1 MGKGTKVLEVY
12 KYATEIIDPNAQ
24 KLHDDIEQLLNDLN
38 RERTEASKVAGEK
51 GETISTDLV
60 KFDTKMMKKLLK
72 EMEKRGIKY
81 GYNRETIE
89 RYYQKKMAEVKYSPE
104 ESISLIKE
112 SLKYLEGGDKINVE
126 AVDGLLRFDI
136 TKVNNKDYVDQYK
149 KQMVAIVEEIYKQ
162 KATGDKTLKSLSRSD
177 LLDLASELGHVDTFV
192 SLLNKPTGESFST
205 AAEAI
210 NAVMLREAYEIELS
224 RLSKAVNSG
233 KGIDN
238 FNYEQTKIKLYDTIE
253 TAKILLPKIY
263 AAQSES
269 GRILQAQSGKI
280 RNLAQSKTL
289 TEQWQIAAGKGE
301 YEQELAKIFT
311 DYDKLDD
318 VADFAKNYVAL
329 PKQKRPNFVSKSTWS
344 KVKNRVNSLY
354 VHSLL
359 GSPETQMRNIFNN
372 SFKQAFHFVQQPVAT
387 TIYKAGKLVEDPV
400 GTIKSTILEKNPN
413 TVFIDPLDED
423 GMYFLDYYIEAIA
436 EQNAFKHAIRNAQ
449 DVFKNNEAI
458 DMTQKL
464 SNAERNTFKTSK
476 EIDEGEGSSLYKNG
490 MKVYNN
496 LQTAAGRGLMTADE
510 FFATMSFNRT
520 LMVLAFKRAN
530 NIYAKTGKIEDAQR
544 EFIKTLTDFDPED
557 IDGAGKALDIAGQDR
572 FVVGTE
578 PDSRISRW
586 LQRNSDKLNHPV
598 VKWLIPMRRV
608 FSEMMRQSVELTP
621 GAGFL
626 TKRMRDDLAAGG
638 SRRANALAKQYIAV
652 NTVLMTAELAC
663 GLETPNATFCIT
675 GSNPPTQRG
684 KDFWAANNLSNYGF
698 FHRDNVNEPW
708 RKVMS
713 YELAMPFSI
722 PLALG
727 ANLGLLTQM
736 SDPQYDENYQ
746 ENMATWISN
755 SSMILAPYVETSAF
769 IQPILTITDDLAK
782 LAVYEDKVDRA
793 GALLGEFV
801 DDYGANVVQQSIGGI
816 TTSPSMLKFIE
827 RSFDPQS
834 YVNIPPEYDTEWVQS
849 AEDILGVDLDQSET
863 TFYNMIN
870 TTLNG
875 IPGVEDRGKVGIV
888 NYRGEKIQTEY
899 SLSRNMVQGIE
910 NFFGIED
917 QSEMLSQFTPRKDE
931 TLLYFA
937 KNNLESPNTILTN
950 YHIRRKLGVRLEA
963 SEYLKYRDI
972 MSGTKIVYKDFAD
985 RDMFD
990 GQELTLSE
998 ALDKL
1003 VADGEFRRLPS
1014 KSENFNGKQD
1024 VLENI
1029 YKQITDRAV
1038 NELVRGEGGADLARR
1053 IANK

>member
-1 MGKGTKVLEVY
+1 M
-12 KYATEIIDPNAQ
+12 
-24 KLHDDIEQLLNDLN
+24 
-38 RERTEASKVAGEK
+38 
-51 GETISTDLV
+51 
-60 KFDTKMMKKLLK
+60 
-72 EMEKRGIKY
+72 
-81 GYNRETIE
+81 
-89 RYYQKKMAEVKYSPE
+89 
-104 ESISLIKE
+104 
-112 SLKYLEGGDKINVE
+112 
-126 AVDGLLRFDI
+126 
-136 TKVNNKDYVDQYK
+136 
-149 KQMVAIVEEIYKQ
+149 
-162 KATGDKTLKSLSRSD
+162 
-177 LLDLASELGHVDTFV
+177 
-192 SLLNKPTGESFST
+192 
-205 AAEAI
+205 
-210 NAVMLREAYEIELS
+210 
-224 RLSKAVNSG
+224 
-233 KGIDN
+233 
-238 FNYEQTKIKLYDTIE
+238 
-253 TAKILLPKIY
+253 
-263 AAQSES
+263 
-269 GRILQAQSGKI
+269 
-280 RNLAQSKTL
+280 
-289 TEQWQIAAGKGE
+289 
-301 YEQELAKIFT
+301 
-311 DYDKLDD
+311 
-318 VADFAKNYVAL
+318 
-329 PKQKRPNFVSKSTWS
+329 
-344 KVKNRVNSLY
+344 NSLY

-359 GSPETQMRNIFNN
+359 GSPETQMRNVFNN
-372 SFKQAFHFVQQPVAT
+372 TFKQAFHFVQQPVAT
-387 TIYKAGKLVEDPV
+387 AIYKGGKLVEDPI

-413 TVFIDPLDED
+413 TFFIDPLDED

-436 EQNAFKHAIRNAQ
+436 EQNAFKHAIRNGQ
-449 DVFKNNEAI
+449 DVFKMNEAI
-458 DMTQKL
+458 DINQKL
-464 SNAERNTFKTSK
+464 SNAERNTFRTSK

-530 NIYAKTGKIEDAQR
+530 NIYAKTGKTEDAQR
-544 EFIKTLTDFDPED
+544 EFIKVLTDFDPED

-578 PDSRISRW
+578 PDSKISRF
-586 LQRNSDKLNHPV
+586 LQRNSDKLNSPV

-793 GALLGEFV
+793 GALFGEFV

-834 YVNIPPEYDTEWVQS
+834 YVNIPPEYDNEWVQS
-849 AEDILGVDLDQSET
+849 AEDILGIDLDQTET
-863 TFYNMIN
+863 TFYNMRN
-870 TTLNG
+870 TILNG

-899 SLSRNMVQGIE
+899 ALTRNMVQGIE
-910 NFFGIED
+910 NFFGIEN

-937 KNNLESPNTILTN
+937 KNNLESPNTILSN
-950 YHIRRKLGVRLEA
+950 YHIRQKLGVRLEA

-1003 VADGEFRRLPS
+1003 VADDEFKRLPS

-1038 NELVRGEGGADLARR
+1038 NELVRGEGGADLATR

>member
-1 MGKGTKVLEVY
+1 
-12 KYATEIIDPNAQ
+12 
-24 KLHDDIEQLLNDLN
+24 
-38 RERTEASKVAGEK
+38 
-51 GETISTDLV
+51 
-60 KFDTKMMKKLLK
+60 
-72 EMEKRGIKY
+72 
-81 GYNRETIE
+81 
-89 RYYQKKMAEVKYSPE
+89 
-104 ESISLIKE
+104 
-112 SLKYLEGGDKINVE
+112 
-126 AVDGLLRFDI
+126 
-136 TKVNNKDYVDQYK
+136 
-149 KQMVAIVEEIYKQ
+149 
-162 KATGDKTLKSLSRSD
+162 
-177 LLDLASELGHVDTFV
+177 
-192 SLLNKPTGESFST
+192 
-205 AAEAI
+205 
-210 NAVMLREAYEIELS
+210 
-224 RLSKAVNSG
+224 
-233 KGIDN
+233 
-238 FNYEQTKIKLYDTIE
+238 
-253 TAKILLPKIY
+253 
-263 AAQSES
+263 
-269 GRILQAQSGKI
+269 
-280 RNLAQSKTL
+280 
-289 TEQWQIAAGKGE
+289 
-301 YEQELAKIFT
+301 
-311 DYDKLDD
+311 
-318 VADFAKNYVAL
+318 
-329 PKQKRPNFVSKSTWS
+329 
-344 KVKNRVNSLY
+344 
-354 VHSLL
+354 
-359 GSPETQMRNIFNN
+359 
-372 SFKQAFHFVQQPVAT
+372 
-387 TIYKAGKLVEDPV
+387 
-400 GTIKSTILEKNPN
+400 
-413 TVFIDPLDED
+413 
-423 GMYFLDYYIEAIA
+423 
-436 EQNAFKHAIRNAQ
+436 
-449 DVFKNNEAI
+449 
-458 DMTQKL
+458 
-464 SNAERNTFKTSK
+464 
-476 EIDEGEGSSLYKNG
+476 
-490 MKVYNN
+490 
-496 LQTAAGRGLMTADE
+496 MTADE

-530 NIYAKTGKIEDAQR
+530 NIYAKTGKTEDAQR
-544 EFIKTLTDFDPED
+544 EFIKVLTDFDPED

-578 PDSRISRW
+578 PDSKISRF
-586 LQRNSDKLNHPV
+586 LQRNSDKLNSPV

-793 GALLGEFV
+793 GALFGEFV

-834 YVNIPPEYDTEWVQS
+834 YVNIPPEYDNEWVQS
-849 AEDILGVDLDQSET
+849 AEDILGIDLDQTET
-863 TFYNMIN
+863 TFYNMRN
-870 TTLNG
+870 TILNG

-899 SLSRNMVQGIE
+899 ALTRNMVQGIE
-910 NFFGIED
+910 NFFGIEN

-937 KNNLESPNTILTN
+937 KNNLESPNTILSN
-950 YHIRRKLGVRLEA
+950 YHIRQKLGVRLEA

-1003 VADGEFRRLPS
+1003 VADDEFKRLPS

-1038 NELVRGEGGADLARR
+1038 NELVRGEGGADLATR